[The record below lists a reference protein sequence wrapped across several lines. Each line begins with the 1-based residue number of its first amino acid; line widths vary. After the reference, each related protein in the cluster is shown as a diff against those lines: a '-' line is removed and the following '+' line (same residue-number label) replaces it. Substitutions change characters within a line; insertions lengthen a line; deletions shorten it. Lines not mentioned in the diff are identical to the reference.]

1 MQTTLLK
8 AYLDEC
14 RQLILDEI
22 QEIIPHNRYRPIL
35 YDLVLE
41 YPLRLGK
48 AFRPSLC
55 IATCLALGGRL
66 QDVLRTAAVLELY
79 HNAFLI
85 HDDLEDGSLMRR
97 GSPTLHEDYGVP
109 IAVNVGDA
117 TFALCLH
124 PLLENM
130 QRIGMGKSLR
140 VLETIARM
148 ARESVEGQAIEL
160 DWVRHG
166 RWQLRDRDYALMA
179 YKKTCWYTFIT
190 PMLLGGIVVGLPPQ
204 RLAVLRKYGAY
215 VGLAFQIQ
223 DDVLN
228 LIADE
233 GRYGKEIGGDLWEGK
248 HTLILLH
255 MIRSLSPVERREAHA
270 ILEIPRPEKTADDV
284 AILYDYIQRYG
295 SIAYAQEVAGR
306 LARKAIAVFERS
318 ADWIPP
324 SQHRDFLLSM
334 AEYVIT
340 RDK

>member
-1 MQTTLLK
+1 MQTSALK

-14 RQLILDEI
+14 RQLVLDEI
-22 QEIIPHNRYRPIL
+22 QDIIPDNRYRPIL
-35 YDLVLE
+35 YDLMLD

-55 IATCLALGGRL
+55 IATCRALGGRL
-66 QDVLRTAAVLELY
+66 HDILRTAAVLELY

-117 TFALCLH
+117 IFALCLG

-160 DWVRHG
+160 DWVRYR
-166 RWQLRDRDYALMA
+166 RWELRDRDYALMA

-190 PMLLGGIVVGLPPQ
+190 PMLLGGIVVGLPQQ

-228 LIADE
+228 LVADE
-233 GRYGKEIGGDLWEGK
+233 QRYGKEIGGDLWEGK
-248 HTLILLH
+248 HTLILVH
-255 MIRSLSPVERREAHA
+255 MIRSLNHDERGHAYA
-270 ILEIPRPEKTADDV
+270 ILEKPRPKKTPEDV
-284 AILYDYIQRYG
+284 AVLYEYIHSYG
-295 SIAYAQEVAGR
+295 SIQYAQGVAGT
-306 LARKAIAVFERS
+306 LARKAISVFEGS
-318 ADWIPP
+318 ANWMPA
-324 SQHRDFLLSM
+324 SQHRDFLLNM